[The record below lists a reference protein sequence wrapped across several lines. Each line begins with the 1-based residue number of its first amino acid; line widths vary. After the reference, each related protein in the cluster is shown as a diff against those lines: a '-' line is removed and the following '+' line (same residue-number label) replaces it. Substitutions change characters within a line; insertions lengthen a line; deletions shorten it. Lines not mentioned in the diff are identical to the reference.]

1 MECTALF
8 ALMFHVC
15 IRSLL
20 RLCLYEAPL
29 SLPNG
34 TNIGL
39 KIGLFEKLG
48 DQWCSSYQAGGSKN
62 RGFEKL
68 GFNCM
73 RFSSSFVAI
82 SGKKPVPE
90 KKGRRFKANG

>member
-1 MECTALF
+1 MECTTLF
-8 ALMFHVC
+8 ARMFHVFIC
-15 IRSLL
+15 SLL
-20 RLCLYEAPL
+20 RFCLYEAAL
-29 SLPNG
+29 NLTKG
-34 TNIGL
+34 TKIGL